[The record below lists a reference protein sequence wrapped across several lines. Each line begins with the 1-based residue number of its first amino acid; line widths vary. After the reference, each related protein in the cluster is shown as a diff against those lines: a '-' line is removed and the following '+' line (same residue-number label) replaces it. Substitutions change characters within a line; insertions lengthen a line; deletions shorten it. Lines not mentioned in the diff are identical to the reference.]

1 MADKLHF
8 DLVSPEKRLFAG
20 EVDMVVVPGEEGDF
34 GVLPDHAPVMSA
46 IRPGAITVHNEGDT
60 TRTFILGGFAEVTPA
75 GLTVLA
81 AEAIDLATL
90 DAEVVATDLAN
101 AREDLSDAKDDASR
115 ELGHLANFEFIG
127 GAVIMAAPFCFGP
140 PS

>member
-20 EVDMVVVPGEEGDF
+20 DVDMVVVPGAEGDF
-34 GVLPDHAPVMSA
+34 GVLAHHAPMMSA
-46 IRPGAITVHNEGDT
+46 IRPGAITVHNDGQA

-81 AEAIDLATL
+81 AEAIDLASL
-90 DAEVVATDLAN
+90 DPEAIARDAAD
-101 AREDLSDAKDDASR
+101 AREDVADAKDDASR
-115 ELGHLANFEFIG
+115 
-127 GAVIMAAPFCFGP
+127 AAAQAKLDRLEALQAALVN
-140 PS
+140 